1 VQDLRITLEDHGVD
15 RKLKQ
20 ELAIKIQ
27 KIGEAAAAT
36 EADIYIPFHL
46 KPSRLLVVG
55 DPRQLPSIVK
65 SNRAKRFGL
74 DKSLHERLI
83 FQCGAEYTMLDVQY
97 RMHPTICAFPSNHFY
112 SGKLLNGGKSAR
124 QQHSLLLNS
133 NPLVF
138 LEVDNGQERTYECS
152 LCNDQEADAVVKLV
166 KQVENRDDSDHLRVI
181 TF

>member
-65 SNRAKRFGL
+65 SN
-74 DKSLHERLI
+74 
-83 FQCGAEYTMLDVQY
+83 
-97 RMHPTICAFPSNHFY
+97 
-112 SGKLLNGGKSAR
+112 
-124 QQHSLLLNS
+124 
-133 NPLVF
+133 
-138 LEVDNGQERTYECS
+138 
-152 LCNDQEADAVVKLV
+152 
-166 KQVENRDDSDHLRVI
+166 
-181 TF
+181 